1 MSPNKKADEEMDELV
16 EDFLREETKMLS
28 FMEAE
33 KRRFLAKPES
43 HRDYTP
49 EWNYFYEKM
58 CHRERTK
65 VHPSMIKNEWEDHW
79 ERFVSKDYRHKVE
92 EEGIRLLRKYGLRN
106 DDIKDYH
113 IRQKRKQ
120 KSSLSPSAGASETV
134 DQPTVLQTL
143 RLLSAIEQFL
153 GSADL
158 GQKANILLAQAKN
171 LETKGNSQSLLERQ
185 DLIDFL
191 HECKGILM
199 QKVQVLNEQQSK
211 AARTC
216 MDQISV
222 LLQMSSLKLEDI
234 AAKDPSAIVKVPVD
248 IVDGL
253 SEAQAK

>member
-33 KRRFLAKPES
+33 KRRYLAKPES

-58 CHRERTK
+58 CHRERAK
-65 VHPSMIKNEWEDHW
+65 VHPSMVKNEWEDHW
-79 ERFVSKDYRHKVE
+79 ERFVSKDYRLKNSTFNSQVFSLVFKKLVKNDFRHKVE
-92 EEGIRLLRKYGLRN
+92 EEGIRLLRKFGLRN

-120 KSSLSPSAGASETV
+120 KTSLSPKSAASGLETT
-134 DQPTVLQTL
+134 DQPPTVLQTL

-158 GQKANILLAQAKN
+158 GQKANIFLAQAKN
-171 LETKGNSQSLLERQ
+171 LETKGGSQSLLERQ
-185 DLIDFL
+185 DVIDFL
-191 HECKGILM
+191 NQCKEILM
-199 QKVQVLNEQQSK
+199 VKVQVLNEQQSK

-216 MDQISV
+216 IGNVQFQFNSV
-222 LLQMSSLKLEDI
+222 RFLI
-234 AAKDPSAIVKVPVD
+234 
-248 IVDGL
+248 
-253 SEAQAK
+253 